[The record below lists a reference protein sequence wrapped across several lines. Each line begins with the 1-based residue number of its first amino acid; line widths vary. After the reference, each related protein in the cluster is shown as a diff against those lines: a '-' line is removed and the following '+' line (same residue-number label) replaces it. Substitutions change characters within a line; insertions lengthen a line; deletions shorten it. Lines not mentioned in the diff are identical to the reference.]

1 MSELIFRTEE
11 LDDDQIMDF
20 YVSSDYEQNIVDKLK
35 APSPVL
41 LVGSRGVGKSFLFKV
56 SEIQL
61 KKTFSESKILPVYVT
76 LRTSPLIKKAT
87 EDQFRYW
94 IMARICSAVF
104 RTINKLGKISAL
116 TNSFLLSGCAGLL
129 NTSEIDNVINEFE
142 ESWKFPERKI
152 SVEDIPN
159 LDNFLDFVQDLCEA
173 LEIRRIVVFIDE
185 AAHVFIP
192 QQQRAFFTLFRDLRS
207 PYIKCNATVYPGVT
221 VYGDTFEP
229 THDAVVINLIRN
241 VREHNY
247 VSIMKEIVSRQVED
261 SKLSVN
267 LSKNGENFSLLAYAA
282 SGNPRYLL
290 NCVSMAEKMDST
302 AVNKVFRDY
311 FRGKIWA
318 EHSKLADRFSG
329 YKEFIEW
336 GRDFLEIEVI
346 PQLRKKN
353 EEYLKDESGKGTMLY
368 FWIHKDAP
376 AEVKESLRILEYSGL
391 LYEDAEGI
399 RATRSEV
406 GTRYMVNIG
415 CLLALEATPAKTG
428 MDIIKNADIR
438 RMNEYGMTHASY
450 KRLQGCITRNDSSA
464 LVQQLSR
471 SIDRLDLTKW
481 QIGKMHEISMHTIGD
496 VIRAKESDLKKAK
509 FIADVRAKKIRNAA
523 IAAVYEYLLG

>member
-1 MSELIFRTEE
+1 MGELIFRTEE
-11 LDDDQIMDF
+11 LDDEQIANF
-20 YVSSDYEQNIVDKLK
+20 YVSSEYEQNIVDKLK

-61 KKTFSESKILPVYVT
+61 KKNFSKTKILPVYVT
-76 LRTSPLIKKAT
+76 LRSSPLIKNSS
-87 EDQFRYW
+87 EEQFRYW

-104 RTINKLGKISAL
+104 RAINKMGEISML
-116 TNSFLLSGCAGLL
+116 TNASFLSISNTSL
-129 NTSEIDNVINEFE
+129 NTGEIDRVITEYE
-142 ESWKFPERKI
+142 DAWKRNGKEI
-152 SVEDIPN
+152 DVEGIPN
-159 LDNFLDFVQDLCEA
+159 LDDFLDFVQDLCETIG
-173 LEIRRIVVFIDE
+173 IRRIVVFIDE

-229 THDAVVINLIRN
+229 THDAVVVNLIRN
-241 VREHNY
+241 IRDNDY
-247 VSIMKEIVSRQVED
+247 VSIMKEIVSRQVSD

-318 EHSKLADRFSG
+318 EHTKLADRFPG
-329 YKEFIEW
+329 YKDFIEW

-346 PQLRKKN
+346 PKLREKN
-353 EEYLKDESGKGTMLY
+353 DEYLKVDAGKGTMLY
-368 FWIHKDAP
+368 FWVHKDAP
-376 AEVKESLRILEYSGL
+376 LEVKESIRILEYSGL

-415 CLLALEATPAKTG
+415 CLLALEATPTKTG
-428 MDIIKNADIR
+428 MEIIKNVDIR

-450 KRLQGCITRNDSSA
+450 KRLHGCIMKNDSSA
-464 LVQQLSR
+464 LMQHLAS
-471 SIDRLDLTKW
+471 SIDKLDLTEW
-481 QIGKMHEISMHTIGD
+481 QKNKMHEISIDTIGD

-523 IAAVYEYLLG
+523 VAAVYEYLLG

>member
-11 LDDDQIMDF
+11 LEDKQITDF
-20 YVSSDYEQNIVDKLK
+20 YVSSEYEQNIVDKLK

-61 KKTFSESKILPVYVT
+61 KRTFAESKILPVYVT
-76 LRTSPLIKKAT
+76 LRSSPLIKDTT
-87 EDQFRYW
+87 EEQFRYW
-94 IMARICSAVF
+94 IMARICAAVF
-104 RTINKLGKISAL
+104 RAVRKSGKISLLSNA
-116 TNSFLLSGCAGLL
+116 SFLSDCNVSL
-129 NTSEIDNVINEFE
+129 NTSEIDRVINEYE
-142 ESWKFPERKI
+142 ESWKGGERKI
-152 SVEDIPN
+152 SVEEIPN
-159 LDNFLDFVQDLCEA
+159 LDDFLDFIQDLCESF
-173 LEIRRIVVFIDE
+173 EIKRIVVFVDE

-241 VREHNY
+241 IRENNY
-247 VSIMKEIVSRQVED
+247 VSIMKEIVSRQVTD
-261 SKLSVN
+261 SKLLDN

-290 NCVSMAEKMDST
+290 KCVSMAEKMDSS
-302 AVNKVFRDY
+302 AINKVFRDY

-318 EHSKLADRFSG
+318 EHTKLADRFSG

-336 GRDFLEIEVI
+336 GRDFLETEVI
-346 PQLRKKN
+346 PKLRETNDK
-353 EEYLKDESGKGTMLY
+353 YLKDEVGKGTTLY
-368 FWIHKDAP
+368 FWVHKDAP
-376 AEVKESLRILEYSGL
+376 IEVKESIRILEYSGL

-415 CLLALEATPAKTG
+415 CLLAAEAVPSTTG
-428 MDIIKNADIR
+428 MDIIKKSDIR

-450 KRLQGCITRNDSSA
+450 KRLEGCMIKNGSSVLMQHLA
-464 LVQQLSR
+464 KN
-471 SIDRLDLTKW
+471 IDKLDLTEW
-481 QIGKMHEISMHTIGD
+481 QKKKMHEISIDTIGD
-496 VIRAKESDLKKAK
+496 VIQAKESDLKKAK

-523 IAAVYEYLLG
+523 VAAVYEYLLG